1 MLTDKIRKTA
11 LARATAPD
19 RLDTMVSVVSPLG
32 WLSTLTL
39 LLVVAGLLAWSM
51 LASAPVKV
59 TASGILLN
67 DGEVVPVRARTDGV
81 VEEVMA
87 ALGDRVEA
95 NTVLARIVNQPLAD
109 EIERARLVL
118 ADAERDLA
126 AATGDFAAQK
136 AALDEEFARER
147 SQYDARMSNGR
158 ALVERQSATL
168 AEQQALHA
176 QGLTTNN
183 NLRAAEAAL
192 EHARENL
199 DRARAE
205 MSAREVSRLSTL
217 DAARLSMRA
226 QERAVAEAR
235 LKLTELTRRHDA
247 TSLVRAPASGIVAEA
262 ASGKGD
268 AVAANQPLFK
278 LLPSQA
284 ASHRDIRL
292 FAVLYVNPEGA
303 SRLRPGMDTE
313 VIPSS
318 VHIER
323 DGYIRGQIVSVSA
336 LPATRASMMRRLE
349 NELLV
354 ASLTKDGPVSEVVV
368 ELDRDANTLSRFA
381 WSTGRGP
388 NFGIEAGTTAS
399 GRFVVDR
406 KRLASF
412 VFPRIDEVLPRLRRD
427 QLEAP
432 AGRLSALVPAR

>member
-1 MLTDKIRKTA
+1 MLADKIRKTA

-39 LLVVAGLLAWSM
+39 FLIVAAFLVWSM
-51 LASAPVKV
+51 LTSAPVKV
-59 TASGILLN
+59 SASGILLN
-67 DGEVVPVRARTDGV
+67 DGEVLPVRTRADGIV
-81 VEEVMA
+81 AEVTVA
-87 ALGDRVEA
+87 VGERVEA
-95 NTVLARIVNQPLAD
+95 QAVLARIANQALAD
-109 EIERARLVL
+109 DIERARLSL
-118 ADAERDLA
+118 AGAERDLN
-126 AATGDFAAQK
+126 AATDDFAAQK
-136 AALDEEFARER
+136 SALDEEFARER
-147 SQYDARMSNGR
+147 SQFDARMSHGR
-158 ALVERQSATL
+158 ALVERQTATL
-168 AEQQALHA
+168 AEQQALHS

-192 EHARENL
+192 EQARESI

-205 MSAREVSRLSTL
+205 MSAREVSRLATL
-217 DAARLSMRA
+217 DSARLAMRSHK
-226 QERAVAEAR
+226 RVVAEAR
-235 LKLTELTRRHDA
+235 LRLAELTRRHDS
-247 TSLVRAPASGIVAEA
+247 TSLVRAPASGIVAETTA
-262 ASGKGD
+262 GKGD
-268 AVAANQPLFK
+268 AVAANQALFK

-284 ASHRDIRL
+284 ASRREIRL
-292 FAVLYVNPEGA
+292 FAVLYVTPEGA

-323 DGYIRGQIVSVSA
+323 DGYIRGRIVSVSA

-349 NELLV
+349 NEILV
-354 ASLTKDGPVSEVVV
+354 TSLTKDGPVNEVMV
-368 ELDRDANTLSRFA
+368 ELDRDGTTPSRFA

-388 NFGIEAGTTAS
+388 NFGIETGTTAA

-412 VFPRIDEVLPRLRRD
+412 VFPRIDEFLPRLHRD

-432 AGRLSALVPAR
+432 AGRLSALAPAR